1 MTSNPFH
8 FSTLSDSTNQM
19 QDNIDFLHS
28 GIVQGLATA
37 IEGNYVVSGCDVTQ
51 SSVGGTTRFTVSLGK
66 YKKDHTLTAFAGGA
80 TVDLNTAGSPHA
92 TAGYAWYGLLVITGV
107 STVVIRNS
115 VGGTPLTGSL
125 NPQIPDYTQGDVII
139 GVIKVDGSTTA
150 DLATR
155 PFQFLT
161 YHTDDAPTSLWIK
174 ETDTPTNIDDW
185 GAIYCKNDNDL
196 YFQDGEGTEHNMM
209 ASGSTQNL
217 FETIAV
223 SGEANIVADGAT
235 DTLTV
240 AAGTGITLTTA
251 AGTDTLTVTN
261 SSPNVDQNLFQTI
274 TCPNGTNPAAD
285 TTTDTLA
292 LTEGV
297 GITITGN
304 SGTDTIDFAVDV
316 SDFLTNGANNYVVTA
331 TGTDAMNAEVNMQ
344 FDGTTLAVTHNIT
357 AGEKLTTGGELNR
370 QLAQSPISAGILAP
384 TVLPKTTIQV
394 LNTAAA
400 PNNVFMMP
408 PVGTD
413 VNLIITLVNGGI
425 GDASILPYGAAPTY
439 PPTTEEFNAGEVTN
453 PASAYHNLLPAPNT
467 MVLPKLAFVTL
478 VSYTDGTISSAT
490 MAAPAGTFGTGWLV
504 IGYGL

>member
-1 MTSNPFH
+1 MTSNPLH
-8 FSTLSDSTNQM
+8 FSTLSDSTKQM

-28 GIVQGLATA
+28 GIAQGLATA

-66 YKKDHTLTAFAGGA
+66 YKKDHTLTDFTAASSPYVDLDSVAGG
-80 TVDLNTAGSPHA
+80 GSPHP
-92 TAGYAWYGLLVITGV
+92 TSGYAWYGLLVITGV
-107 STVVIRNS
+107 STVVIRNR
-115 VGGTPLTGSL
+115 VGGTILTGSL

-185 GAIYCKNDNDL
+185 GAIYCKNDDKL
-196 YFQDGEGTEHNMM
+196 YFQDGAGTEHDMM

-331 TGTDAMNAEVNMQ
+331 TGTDAMNAEANMQ
-344 FDGTTLAVTHNIT
+344 FDGTTLAVTGNIT
-357 AGEKLTTGGELNR
+357 ASTKLTTGGELNR
-370 QLAQSPISAGILAP
+370 ELLVSSASGVIGSPRALAA
-384 TVLPKTTIQV
+384 TTIQV
-394 LNTAAA
+394 LDTAPAA
-400 PNNVFMMP
+400 TNFFIMP
-408 PVGTD
+408 PVGGD
-413 VNLIITLVNGGI
+413 VNLIITLVNGGA
-425 GDASILPYGAAPTY
+425 GDAIITPAAS
-439 PPTTEEFNAGEVTN
+439 EEFNAGQATN
-453 PASAYHNLLPAPNT
+453 PASTYHNLIPTPNT

-478 VSYTDGTISSAT
+478 VSYTDGTIPSAT